1 MSAPVPQQ
9 SRFGGM
15 RPAAVSAASGGAV
28 VTALTMAN
36 APWQAVVG
44 TVCATLVVS
53 LLLGLAK
60 IVVPD
65 ESEHKRDLLLAY
77 FRYRERRAKQREHRA
92 ELRIRRRRQRDQGT
106 NSQEQHDRPPGD
118 DHPLR

>member
-1 MSAPVPQQ
+1 
-9 SRFGGM
+9 
-15 RPAAVSAASGGAV
+15 VSVVSGSVV

-53 LLLGLAK
+53 LVLGLAK

-65 ESEHKRDLLLAY
+65 ESEHKLDLLLAY
-77 FRYRERRAKQREHRA
+77 FRYRERRAKQRERRA
-92 ELRIRRRRQRDQGT
+92 ELRKRRRRQRDQSAK
-106 NSQEQHDRPPGD
+106 SQEQRDRAPGGDRPLP
-118 DHPLR
+118 

>member
-15 RPAAVSAASGGAV
+15 RPATVSAASGGAV

-53 LLLGLAK
+53 LVLGLAK

-65 ESEHKRDLLLAY
+65 RSEHKLDLLLAY
-77 FRYRERRAKQREHRA
+77 FRYRERRA
-92 ELRIRRRRQRDQGT
+92 ELRKRRRRQRDQGT
-106 NSQEQHDRPPGD
+106 NSQEQRDRAPGGDRPLP
-118 DHPLR
+118 